1 MLQDD
6 IAVIMVRCHM
16 SVGVGVGRGGIIYA
30 GPDIHVKLS
39 AKNSKF
45 HTPEIFR
52 DS

>member
-16 SVGVGVGRGGIIYA
+16 SVGVGRGGIIYA